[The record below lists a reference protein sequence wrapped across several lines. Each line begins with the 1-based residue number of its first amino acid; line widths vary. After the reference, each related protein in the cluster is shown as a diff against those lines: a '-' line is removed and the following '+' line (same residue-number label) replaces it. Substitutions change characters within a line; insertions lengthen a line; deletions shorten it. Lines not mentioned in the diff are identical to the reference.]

1 MCKPRWMDGGGW
13 RRIRWRRPDY
23 LRRQT
28 VDDDNR
34 RGGSGRIVMVVGDK
48 QINRATM
55 FLNDMDS
62 ISVVWLTSIECM
74 QVMMIQFYNN
84 NNS

>member
-1 MCKPRWMDGGGW
+1 MDGWRWW

-62 ISVVWLTSIECM
+62 ISVVWLSSIECM
-74 QVMMIQFYNN
+74 QVMMMIQFYNN
-84 NNS
+84 NS